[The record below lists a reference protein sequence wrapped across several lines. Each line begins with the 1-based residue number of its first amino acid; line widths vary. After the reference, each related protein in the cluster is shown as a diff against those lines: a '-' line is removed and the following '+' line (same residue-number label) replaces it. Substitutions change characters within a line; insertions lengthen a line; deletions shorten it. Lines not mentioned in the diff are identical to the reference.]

1 MLPPEAGDDGSWRTL
16 PHAAGD
22 RAAGVPQRD
31 PWPAL
36 PDDRELRAP
45 AVPARDADR
54 LARLDREQAG
64 D

>member
-1 MLPPEAGDDGSWRTL
+1 MPR
-16 PHAAGD
+16 H
-22 RAAGVPQRD
+22 D

-36 PDDRELRAP
+36 PDDRGLWAP
-45 AVPARDADR
+45 AVATAGDADR

>member
-1 MLPPEAGDDGSWRTL
+1 MPPH
-16 PHAAGD
+16 PAGD
-22 RAAGVPQRD
+22 RAAGASGSARQD

-36 PDDRELRAP
+36 PDDRELWAP
-45 AVPARDADR
+45 AVPARDVDR